1 MRSKDGVIESLIVDI
16 ILDKNHFNK
25 IIKTFNLEQ
34 SNLNSFLSNTFFKF
48 NLMLNV
54 FQIIIKLG
62 RVNLWVVVS
71 VRVWVH
77 YRWSDAVVKTFS
89 QMRIF
94 HI

>member
-1 MRSKDGVIESLIVDI
+1 MRSKDSVIESLIVDM

-34 SNLNSFLSNTFFKF
+34 SNFNSFLSNTFFKF
-48 NLMLNV
+48 NLMVNV
-54 FQIIIKLG
+54 FRIIITLA

-71 VRVWVH
+71 VRVWIH
-77 YRWSDAVVKTFS
+77 YGWPDVVVKTFS
-89 QMRIF
+89 QMRIL